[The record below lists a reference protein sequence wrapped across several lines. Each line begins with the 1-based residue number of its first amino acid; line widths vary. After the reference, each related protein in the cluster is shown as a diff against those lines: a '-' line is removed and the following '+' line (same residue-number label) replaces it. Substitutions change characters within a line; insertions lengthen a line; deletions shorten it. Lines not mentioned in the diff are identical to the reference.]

1 MRFKAVLV
9 DCTGVVLHEYVYGG
23 VPPVGVVTV
32 TLPLLPPKHPTFVT
46 VDALTLVMTG
56 GWVTVAEEVA
66 VQPLESVT
74 VMI

>member
-46 VDALTLVMTG
+46 VDALTFDITCG
-56 GWVTVAEEVA
+56 
-66 VQPLESVT
+66 
-74 VMI
+74 

>member
-9 DCTGVVLHEYVYGG
+9 DCTGFVLHEYVYGG

-46 VDALTLVMTG
+46 VDALTFVMTG
-56 GWVTVAEEVA
+56 G
-66 VQPLESVT
+66 
-74 VMI
+74 